1 MEFKDKIPFKTEIY
15 PLYTESGWN
24 ERLRLN
30 PDELDKAIHN
40 SFAVVSV
47 YEAGELI
54 GFGRVVSDGV
64 AYATIYDVMVM
75 PRWQGQGIGSNL
87 LEKCLSIAEKQGFES
102 VHGIVLHENRNML
115 ALGKKLGF
123 EIKRDP
129 DSGDNKLVIHL
140 GGNRP

>member
-15 PLYTESGWN
+15 PLYTQSGWN

-47 YEAGELI
+47 YEGDQLI

-64 AYATIYDVMVM
+64 SYATIYDVMVM
-75 PRWQGQGIGSNL
+75 PQWQGQGIGSNIIRIL
-87 LEKCLSIAEKQGFES
+87 VNKCERHDIRRIHLFAAKGR
-102 VHGIVLHENRNML
+102 ENFYRH
-115 ALGKKLGF
+115 LGF
-123 EIKRDP
+123 IP
-129 DSGDNKLVIHL
+129 
-140 GGNRP
+140 RPVESPGMVFEKV